1 MIAGMLSIAGNEARR
16 IFTSPLAW
24 TVLAVVAAISGFIF
38 INLLLSLQADPMALS
53 DYIGVSDYISAG
65 VFGFATLLFLLV
77 MPLMTMRLFAEERK
91 NGSLTLLMAAPVS
104 LTQIVLGKFLGL
116 CVFMAALL
124 LILGVMPA
132 SLAFSTS
139 LDYGRLAA
147 GMLGMLLMLMAFSAA
162 GLFVSTLTREPT
174 IAAVGGFG
182 LVLMFWLLDVL
193 AYQEI
198 PFAGLFR
205 HLSLIAHY
213 ENLRRG
219 IFDTADVIYY
229 LLFTGTFLWAAVQRL
244 DMERS

>member
-1 MIAGMLSIAGNEARR
+1 MIAGTLSIAGNEARR

-124 LILGVMPA
+124 LILALMPA
-132 SLAFSTS
+132 SLAASTS

-147 GMLGMLLMLMAFSAA
+147 GILGMALMLMAFSAA

-182 LVLMFWLLDVL
+182 LVLMFWLVDVL

-198 PFAGLFR
+198 PFAEVFR
-205 HLSLIAHY
+205 HISLIGHY

-219 IFDTADVIYY
+219 IFDTADISYY
-229 LLFTGTFLWAAVQRL
+229 LLFIGTFLWAAVQRL
-244 DMERS
+244 DLERN

>member
-1 MIAGMLSIAGNEARR
+1 MIAGTLSIAGNEARR

-24 TVLAVVAAISGFIF
+24 TVLAVVAGISGFIF

-91 NGSLTLLMAAPVS
+91 NGALTLLMAAPVS

-132 SLAFSTS
+132 SLSFSTS

-147 GMLGMLLMLMAFSAA
+147 GMLGMLLMLMAFSSA

-193 AYQEI
+193 AYQDI
-198 PFAGLFR
+198 PFAGIFQ
-205 HLSLIAHY
+205 HLSLIGHY

-219 IFDTADVIYY
+219 VFDTADVIYY

>member
-1 MIAGMLSIAGNEARR
+1 M
-16 IFTSPLAW
+16 
-24 TVLAVVAAISGFIF
+24 
-38 INLLLSLQADPMALS
+38 SL
-53 DYIGVSDYISAG
+53 
-65 VFGFATLLFLLV
+65 
-77 MPLMTMRLFAEERK
+77 
-91 NGSLTLLMAAPVS
+91 LLMAAPVS
-104 LTQIVLGKFLGL
+104 LTQIVVGKFLGL
-116 CVFMAALL
+116 CVFMLALL
-124 LILGVMPA
+124 LILGLMPA
-132 SLAFSTS
+132 SLAASTS

-147 GMLGMLLMLMAFSAA
+147 GMLGMLLMLMAFSSA

-198 PFAGLFR
+198 PFAEVFR
-205 HLSLIAHY
+205 HVSLIGHY

-219 IFDTADVIYY
+219 VFDTADIAYY

>member
-1 MIAGMLSIAGNEARR
+1 MIAGTLSIAGNEARR

-91 NGSLTLLMAAPVS
+91 NGALTLLMAAPVS

-132 SLAFSTS
+132 SLSFSTS

-147 GMLGMLLMLMAFSAA
+147 GMLGMLLMLMAFSSA

-182 LVLMFWLLDVL
+182 LVLMFWLVDVL

-198 PFAGLFR
+198 PFAELFR

-219 IFDTADVIYY
+219 VFDTADVIYY